1 VGLAQVNMATPYP
14 GAMLFVKLDQQK
26 GLRVVH
32 YDHILIVRMH
42 HERIFMNGIPVDLEL
57 PVG

>member
-1 VGLAQVNMATPYP
+1 MAAPYP

-26 GLRVVH
+26 RLRVVH
-32 YDHILIVRMH
+32 YDHILVVRMH